1 MWLGQAG
8 VPRGS
13 FDWSPIV
20 RVLIVEDNDDLAGNI
35 GDFLEHNG
43 HSVDFASDGVVGL
56 HLAVTEEY
64 DAIVLDLTLP
74 GIDGLTVCR
83 RVRNDA
89 GNQVPILMLTARDTL
104 DDKLRGFDVG
114 ADDYLV
120 KPFALEELGARLAAI
135 VKRGARRQNVLVV
148 ADLELNLGTL
158 TAQRQGVALKL
169 NRMGVRL
176 LQELMQASPNVV
188 TKADLEHRIWGD
200 ELPDSH
206 ALRTHIYYL
215 RQVIDLP
222 FDQPLLKTVHG
233 LGYRLSDEEDG

>member
-1 MWLGQAG
+1 M
-8 VPRGS
+8 
-13 FDWSPIV
+13 
-20 RVLIVEDNDDLAGNI
+20 RVLIVEDHHDLARNI

-43 HSVDFASDGVVGL
+43 HLVDFASDGVVGL

-74 GIDGLTVCR
+74 GIDGLAVCR
-83 RVRNDA
+83 RVREDA
-89 GNQVPILMLTARDTL
+89 GSQVPILMLTARDTL
-104 DDKLRGFDVG
+104 DDKLRGFDAG

-135 VKRGARRQNVLVV
+135 VKRGARRRNVLVV
-148 ADLELNLGTL
+148 ADLELDTGTL
-158 TAQRQGVALKL
+158 TARRRGVALKL

-176 LQELMQASPNVV
+176 LQELMRASPNVV
-188 TKADLEHRIWGD
+188 TKADLEHRIWGED
-200 ELPDSH
+200 VPDGH

-215 RQVIDLP
+215 RRVLDRP

-233 LGYRLSDEEDG
+233 LGYRLSDDEDG